1 MTFTSTVEKPSWRCG
16 CTFEAANAANS
27 LASPLA
33 LPKFDGG
40 PGALACSLS
49 TNSSGSGLKSRSLT
63 QSPSSSSSTMRRN
76 SSMPTLSIRNLMR
89 ARARLARRN
98 SWRSKMRSTASEIFR
113 YSPSSTVANSQ
124 KGAPTRGMIE
134 VPPPV
139 RISKPLTSWPSI
151 SRMRGTKPRS
161 WMLVIARSSS
171 VAVNATLNLRGSS
184 WQTSLR
190 TK

>member
-1 MTFTSTVEKPSWRCG
+1 
-16 CTFEAANAANS
+16 
-27 LASPLA
+27 
-33 LPKFDGG
+33 
-40 PGALACSLS
+40 
-49 TNSSGSGLKSRSLT
+49 
-63 QSPSSSSSTMRRN
+63 
-76 SSMPTLSIRNLMR
+76 
-89 ARARLARRN
+89 
-98 SWRSKMRSTASEIFR
+98 
-113 YSPSSTVANSQ
+113 
-124 KGAPTRGMIE
+124 MID